1 MHTLFARGRP
11 REFPILGLPLK
22 QVLESEARWSTGEEG
37 GGGGGSGGQNIEI
50 QMQEQAKFTRAE
62 SGAARVGDD
71 RGAC

>member
-22 QVLESEARWSTGEEG
+22 QVLESDARLRKE
-37 GGGGGSGGQNIEI
+37 GGGGSGGQNIEI

>member
-37 GGGGGSGGQNIEI
+37 GWGEA
-50 QMQEQAKFTRAE
+50 QAGKI
-62 SGAARVGDD
+62 
-71 RGAC
+71 